1 MIWGRLI
8 LRFENKTYSNI
19 LESLLERVPQKL
31 SKIEGTLIQN
41 ALVPA
46 AYEIEKNYISADV
59 ILKETFTDTASREY
73 LVKRAEERA
82 IYPHRATAAIWKGH
96 FVPSDLDVPIG
107 TRFNAGKLN
116 LFITAKRS
124 DGYEF
129 TCESVGSQGNICYGS
144 ITPIQYLQ
152 GFQSGE
158 LTELIIP
165 GNDEEET
172 EAFRERYLT
181 ILRKPSTSGNVYD
194 YYNWAMSCKGVGA
207 AKIFPLAYG
216 PGTVKV
222 VVADEDKMAA
232 TTTLLKTV
240 KDYIEEMRPIGA
252 TVTVASAEE
261 LPVNV
266 MGRVKLKDGI
276 TLGAAQASFREAFD
290 TFLREN
296 AFDINYVGYA
306 RVGNILL
313 ETAGVEDYAGLTI
326 NGFDHNIELTDE
338 QIAVI
343 GTVTLEV
350 MG

>member
-1 MIWGRLI
+1 MY
-8 LRFENKTYSNI
+8 ENIT
-19 LESLLERVPQKL
+19 EE
-31 SKIEGTLIQN
+31 
-41 ALVPA
+41 
-46 AYEIEKNYISADV
+46 V
-59 ILKETFTDTASREY
+59 ILQRMMNEVPDSMDKREGSIIHDALAPTAIEHQLLYTDLDTFLREVFTDKASREY
-73 LVKRAEERA
+73 LIKRAAERNVT
-82 IYPHRATAAIWKGH
+82 PHPATAAVWKAAFAPKTLEVGN
-96 FVPSDLDVPIG
+96 G
-107 TRFNAGKLN
+107 TRFNCDSMNLAVTGKFDDGVYELTCETAGSIGNGCQGKLIPIN
-116 LFITAKRS
+116 YVSGLETA
-124 DGYEF
+124 
-129 TCESVGSQGNICYGS
+129 
-144 ITPIQYLQ
+144 
-152 GFQSGE
+152 E
-158 LTELIIP
+158 LTELTIP

-181 ILRKPSTSGNVYD
+181 ILRKPSTSGNIYD
-194 YYNWAMSCKGVGA
+194 YYNWARACKGVGA

-232 TTTLLKTV
+232 TPALLKTV

-276 TLGAAQASFREAFD
+276 NLGAAQASFRMVFD
-290 TFLREN
+290 EFLKDN

-326 NGFDHNIELTDE
+326 NGFEHNIELTDE
-338 QIAVI
+338 QIAII

>member
-1 MIWGRLI
+1 M
-8 LRFENKTYSNI
+8 
-19 LESLLERVPQKL
+19 
-31 SKIEGTLIQN
+31 
-41 ALVPA
+41 PA
-46 AYEIEKNYISADV
+46 AYEIEKCYIAADT
-59 ILKETFTDTASREY
+59 ILQEAFMDTASKEN
-73 LVKRAEERA
+73 LVRRAKEKN
-82 IYPHRATAAIWKGH
+82 IFPHPATAAVWKGI
-96 FVPSDLDVPIG
+96 FIPENLEINNG
-107 TRFNAGKLN
+107 ARFNAGTLNYAVIEKLQ
-116 LFITAKRS
+116 
-124 DGYEF
+124 DGYALA
-129 TCESVGSQGNICYGS
+129 CETAGSQGNMSYGN

-152 GFQSGE
+152 GFKSGE
-158 LTELIIP
+158 LVELITP

-194 YYNWAMSCKGVGA
+194 YYNWAMACKGVGA

-222 VVADEDKMAA
+222 VVADEDKTAA
-232 TTTLLKTV
+232 TPALLKTV

-266 MGRVKLKDGI
+266 MSKVKLKNGLN
-276 TLGAAQASFREAFD
+276 LGMVQAAFREAFD
-290 TFLREN
+290 TFLRDN
-296 AFDINYVGYA
+296 AFDISYVGYA

-313 ETAGVEDYAGLTI
+313 ETAGVEDYVGLTI
-326 NGFDHNIELTDE
+326 NGYDHNIELTDE